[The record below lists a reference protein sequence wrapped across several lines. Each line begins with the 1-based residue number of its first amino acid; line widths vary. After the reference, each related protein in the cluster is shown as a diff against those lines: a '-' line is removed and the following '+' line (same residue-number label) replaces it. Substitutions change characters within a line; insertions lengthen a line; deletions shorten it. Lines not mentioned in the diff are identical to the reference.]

1 MEAEEKKMTQ
11 TTFAQITK
19 IFDTG
24 AIYHTFSMGELLIAM
39 LLVIIIIILLV
50 NMKNWGRGK

>member
-1 MEAEEKKMTQ
+1 MTQ
-11 TTFAQITK
+11 ITFAQITK

-50 NMKNWGRGK
+50 NMKNWGGGK